1 MGGLDVVCFV
11 CINDLKA
18 FWLIPTKYG
27 RFDSNANLVQ
37 PYLQQQNVAD
47 QQGQTVVNDFHNA
60 AEFI

>member
-11 CINDLKA
+11 CINDSKA
-18 FWLIPTKYG
+18 FGLIPTIYG

-37 PYLQQQNVAD
+37 PDLQQQDVAD